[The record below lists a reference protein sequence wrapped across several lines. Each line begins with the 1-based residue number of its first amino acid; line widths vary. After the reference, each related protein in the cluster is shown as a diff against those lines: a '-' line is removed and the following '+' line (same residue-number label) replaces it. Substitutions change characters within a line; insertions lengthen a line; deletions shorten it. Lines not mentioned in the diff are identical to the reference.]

1 MAVEIARSLTEI
13 DQKVKGLNK
22 TLRESSNET
31 RELDKALR
39 LDSKNT
45 EAVTQKMSTLQTA
58 VGTAAQK
65 VALLKQKQDEANRA
79 FKSGDMTAAEY
90 KKIELSVLRAENELK
105 RLNNEIDKTQKAKLD
120 QVSAGFDKITSGL
133 NKAHS
138 AAQKL
143 SRVTL
148 KLVASLGA
156 TIVTFVKVG
165 DDLDDMSAK
174 FSITAE
180 HLQRQ
185 RFLYGRATDDAKNY
199 NRRTKAIPLC
209 RQSQE
214 SRGLHKQNT

>member
-1 MAVEIARSLTEI
+1 
-13 DQKVKGLNK
+13 
-22 TLRESSNET
+22 
-31 RELDKALR
+31 
-39 LDSKNT
+39 
-45 EAVTQKMSTLQTA
+45 MSTLQTA

-199 NRRTKAIPLC
+199 DKALSKLNSLC

-214 SRGLHKQNT
+214 AKDCIHRNT